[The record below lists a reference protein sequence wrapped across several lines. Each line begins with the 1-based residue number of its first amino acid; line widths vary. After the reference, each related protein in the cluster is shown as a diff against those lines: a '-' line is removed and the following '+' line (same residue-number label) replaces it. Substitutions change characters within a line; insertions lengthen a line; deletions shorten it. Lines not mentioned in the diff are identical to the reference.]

1 MVEVPGI
8 EPFAA
13 ITLISRNILTLSACS
28 QPTLPYKAPQTPT
41 HPESLLSHLSHLS
54 HGFRPKTDTQPFTP
68 NNPYSTIKAIIDFF
82 KYFKGNLIFI
92 YV

>member
-41 HPESLLSHLSHLS
+41 HPESLLSH
-54 HGFRPKTDTQPFTP
+54 GFRPKTDTQAFTP